1 MAIASVARD
10 RAKRAYGSTQKTE
23 QFRQACERQPRCRA
37 NRDLLPVRI
46 GHPHWQVSQ
55 RVIRLFDQVAIAP
68 MHASAMDHQYF
79 APRTGVKAVVDFY
92 F

>member
-1 MAIASVARD
+1 MAIASVARV

-23 QFRQACERQPRCRA
+23 QFLQACERRPWRRT
-37 NRDLLPVRI
+37 NRDLLPVRF
-46 GHPHWQVSQ
+46 GHPHRQIGQ
-55 RVIRLFDQVAIAP
+55 RVIRLFDQVAIA
-68 MHASAMDHQYF
+68 SMDALAVEHDDC